1 MYPTLPKF
9 VVEMARRQAVPEN
22 PELQQFVL
30 PEAHPTG
37 KQLGRGSYG
46 VVVELR
52 LDTGV
57 RGEGLVC
64 AGKRIYE
71 SLLEPDN
78 IGVGNI
84 ERKYLEECQVKPK
97 TITNYLLL
105 SVTLASDF
113 HFVVGDGEDAASPRS
128 TVLGPVLFG
137 RVNASHAGDGANGQQ
152 PR

>member
-1 MYPTLPKF
+1 
-9 VVEMARRQAVPEN
+9 MARRQAVPEN

-30 PEAHPTG
+30 PEAHLTG

-52 LDTGV
+52 LGTGV
-57 RGEGLVC
+57 RGAGEGLVC

-71 SLLEPDN
+71 SLLERDN
-78 IGVGNI
+78 VGVSNI

-105 SVTLASDF
+105 SVTLLVTSIL
-113 HFVVGDGEDAASPRS
+113 S
-128 TVLGPVLFG
+128 
-137 RVNASHAGDGANGQQ
+137 
-152 PR
+152 